1 MTIGKLSS
9 HLQAK
14 QSSDASL
21 FREKLIECKYER
33 REIRW
38 DMREFYHGEN
48 RKTGRLIFINIF
60 KQSRGVEGKKE

>member
-21 FREKLIECKYER
+21 FREKLIECKYEGER
-33 REIRW
+33 FAFR
-38 DMREFYHGEN
+38 MREN
-48 RKTGRLIFINIF
+48 FII
-60 KQSRGVEGKKE
+60 GAH